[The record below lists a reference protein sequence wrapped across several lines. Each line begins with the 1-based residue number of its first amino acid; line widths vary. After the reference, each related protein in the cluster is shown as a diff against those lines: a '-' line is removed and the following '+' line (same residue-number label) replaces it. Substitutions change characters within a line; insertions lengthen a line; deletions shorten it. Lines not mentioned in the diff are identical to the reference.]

1 MNNPGYIVIEGNI
14 GAGKTSLAYNLAK
27 DMKGKFVPERFT
39 ENPFLQGFYENPQ
52 KYAFPVELSFL
63 ADRYRQLKN
72 ELSNRDLFNPLV
84 ISDYYFSKS
93 LIFARITLKE
103 DEFMLYRQLFDI
115 IHEKLPLPDI
125 YIFLYQPIEKLLDNI
140 KKRGRSYEQSI
151 SAEYLNNIQ
160 EGYLNYLKNIQNM
173 RVLIIDAAP
182 LDFVNKSPD
191 YEKIKDLI
199 MYQDFRKGI
208 NRVSF

>member
-1 MNNPGYIVIEGNI
+1 MNKPGYIVIEGNI
-14 GAGKTSLAYNLAK
+14 GAGKTSLAYSLAK
-27 DMKGKFVPERFT
+27 DMNGKFVPERFS

-63 ADRYRQLKN
+63 ADRYEQLKN

-103 DEFMLYRQLFDI
+103 DEFRLYRQLFDI
-115 IHEKLPLPDI
+115 IHEKLPLPDL

-140 KKRGRSYEQSI
+140 KKRGRSYEQAI
-151 SAEYLNNIQ
+151 SAEYLINIQ
-160 EGYLNYLKNIQNM
+160 EGYLHYLKNIQNM
-173 RVLIIDAAP
+173 RILIIDTSP

-199 MYQDFRKGI
+199 MNQDFRNGI
-208 NRVSF
+208 NKVSF

>member
-63 ADRYRQLKN
+63 ADRYQQLKN
-72 ELSNRDLFNPLV
+72 ELLNRDLFNPLV

-103 DEFMLYRQLFDI
+103 DEFRLYRQLFDI
-115 IHEKLPLPDI
+115 IHEKLPLPDL

-140 KKRGRSYEQSI
+140 KARGRSYEQSI
-151 SAEYLNNIQ
+151 SPEYLKNIQ

-173 RVLIIDAAP
+173 KVVIIDATP
-182 LDFVNKSPD
+182 IDFVNKSPD

>member
-27 DMKGKFVPERFT
+27 DMKGKFVSERFS

-52 KYAFPVELSFL
+52 KYAFPLELSFL
-63 ADRYRQLKN
+63 ADRYQQLKN

-93 LIFARITLKE
+93 LIFARINLKE
-103 DEFMLYRQLFDI
+103 DEFRLYRQLFVI
-115 IHEKLPLPDI
+115 IHEKLPLPDL

-140 KKRGRSYEQSI
+140 KARGRSYEQSI
-151 SAEYLNNIQ
+151 SAEYLKNLQ
-160 EGYLNYLKNIQNM
+160 EGYLNYLKNIHNM
-173 RVLIIDAAP
+173 RVVIIDATP
-182 LDFVNKSPD
+182 LDFVNKSQD

-199 MYQDFRKGI
+199 MYQDFRKGV
-208 NRVSF
+208 NRISF